1 MGNGIQEGEVIRILL
16 PYNSIMTQIAQLS
29 SDLLIFCM
37 RILPRSGW
45 QALEFNGDVLQ
56 RASKLLKVISYTPRF
71 FWCDRAAVTLHQ
83 TSYRRLQM
91 FKGSDCLAQCIVRF
105 RSAQGVLSRHAY

>member
-1 MGNGIQEGEVIRILL
+1 
-16 PYNSIMTQIAQLS
+16 MTQIAQYVKHF
-29 SDLLIFCM
+29 INFYVM

-45 QALEFNGDVLQ
+45 QALQFNGDVLQ
-56 RASKLLKVISYTPRF
+56 RASKLLKVISYTPRL

-91 FKGSDCLAQCIVRF
+91 FKGSDCLFSVLHAS
-105 RSAQGVLSRHAY
+105 RSAEGVLSRHAY